1 VIFTSDHGDMLGE
14 RRMVQKRCFYEWAV
28 RVPLVA
34 RLPGEENAGLV
45 VDRPVSLLALV
56 PTLLAVADVPDGDR
70 LSLDGASLF
79 DAGDRPVFAEYHVE
93 KVRAPCFMVRSG
105 RRKYIHVHGHDARLF
120 GSDADPASGTTCPVA
135 RSCAP
140 RRSSCGT

>member
-1 VIFTSDHGDMLGE
+1 
-14 RRMVQKRCFYEWAV
+14 V
-28 RVPLVA
+28 RVPGAEA
-34 RLPGEENAGLV
+34 RV
-45 VDRPVSLLALV
+45 VHDPVSLLDLA
-56 PTLLAVADVPDGDR
+56 PTILDLIGAQERLPMDGVSFAPLLYGQSQPE
-70 LSLDGASLF
+70 
-79 DAGDRPVFAEYHVE
+79 RPVLSEYHVE